1 MIEKVISEV
10 KSAEEKSSEMI
21 SKANILAKQ
30 QVVEAEI
37 AADNKRKSTVKEL
50 KAQTKNLILET
61 EKIAKK
67 NRDKILKEGE
77 DKADKLYDEKLE
89 KVDCLSK
96 EIVENFL
103 SKF

>member
-10 KSAEEKSSEMI
+10 KLAEEESSEMI
-21 SKANILAKQ
+21 SRANTLAKQ

-37 AADNKRKSTVKEL
+37 AADNKRKSTVKDL
-50 KAQTKNLILET
+50 KMQTKTLISKT
-61 EKIAKK
+61 EQIAKK
-67 NRDKILKEGE
+67 NRDKILEEGKE
-77 DKADKLYDEKLE
+77 KAEKLYNEKLE